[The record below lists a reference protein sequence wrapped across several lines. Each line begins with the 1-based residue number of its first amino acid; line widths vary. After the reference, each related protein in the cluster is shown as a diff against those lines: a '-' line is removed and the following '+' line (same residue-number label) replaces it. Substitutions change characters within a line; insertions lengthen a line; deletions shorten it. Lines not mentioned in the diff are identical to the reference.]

1 MSRRERPERS
11 SVNELQTEC
20 RNEHAAA
27 GRAAPPLCQERML
40 RLKIVINTII
50 RKIRLCL
57 DLNLLFQWRRH
68 RSRSR
73 DRLSGTEKKKWL
85 LAHSI
90 FVSSLSLSLSLSPSL
105 TRTHRYKEYKQKYP

>member
-1 MSRRERPERS
+1 MSRCERPERS
-11 SVNELQTEC
+11 SINELQTEC

-73 DRLSGTEKKKWL
+73 DRLSGTERKKNGKKMATCTL
-85 LAHSI
+85 YFCFLP
-90 FVSSLSLSLSLSPSL
+90 LSLSLSIAVP
-105 TRTHRYKEYKQKYP
+105 YKDT

>member
-1 MSRRERPERS
+1 MSRCERRS

-27 GRAAPPLCQERML
+27 GRAAPPLCQEPML

-73 DRLSGTEKKKWL
+73 DRLSGTERKKNGYL
-85 LAHSI
+85 HTL
-90 FVSSLSLSLSLSPSL
+90 FLFPPSLSLSLSPSL